1 VASTTGPRPLDP
13 SLLVRT
19 LAEHE
24 VDYVLVGALA
34 ARLAGFPRVT
44 ADADITPSRDPEN
57 LRRLSTALRVLE
69 ARVFTDGIPEGLPF
83 DCSAAT
89 LARAEIWNLVT
100 AAGRLD
106 VVFTPAGTTGYKEL
120 VTSAVEYEAFAT
132 VIMAAPLADI
142 LTMKEAADRPKD
154 RQDAAIIRAMLE
166 RDAG

>member
-1 VASTTGPRPLDP
+1 VVRTTGPRPLDP

-19 LAEHE
+19 LAKHR

-44 ADADITPSRDPEN
+44 ADADITPSRDAEN
-57 LRRLSTALRVLE
+57 IRRLATALRALD

-89 LARAEIWNLVT
+89 LARAETWDLVT

-106 VVFTPAGTTGYKEL
+106 VVFTPAGTTGYDEL
-120 VTSAVEYEAFAT
+120 ATTAVEYEAFAT
-132 VIMAAPLADI
+132 VILAAPLADV
-142 LTMKEAADRPKD
+142 LRMKEAADRPKD